1 VRFCLVDPN
10 KQPEIYLEFYSE
22 AWKAVHGSLEG
33 FEPELYLASARR
45 HYKEDPRSIA
55 VIMRGEEIVGLTE
68 LDTCRG
74 RDVGYGWI
82 CLCCV
87 KEVHRRSLLGVQL
100 LGHAVSV
107 FRRLGYKS
115 IRLSVFPENTA
126 AVTFYKEN
134 GFAKIGTSEG
144 CFGELDLMEK
154 LI

>member
-1 VRFCLVDPN
+1 
-10 KQPEIYLEFYSE
+10 
-22 AWKAVHGSLEG
+22 
-33 FEPELYLASARR
+33 
-45 HYKEDPRSIA
+45 
-55 VIMRGEEIVGLTE
+55 MRGDEIVGLTE

-74 RDVGYGWI
+74 KAEGYGWI

-87 KEVHRRSLLGVQL
+87 KEAYRRSLLGVQL

-126 AVTFYKEN
+126 AVKFYTEN
-134 GFAKIGTSEG
+134 GFKKIGSSEG
-144 CFGELDLMEK
+144 CFGALDVMEK